1 MLAGSQRLQGGHGT
15 MLLAAM
21 MMMMAAMMVAMEA
34 AIEATLVM
42 LLMSFQM
49 TARQTQPSIT
59 FIAELLTV
67 LKRAYLLLEFWHVP
81 ACSHHAQRW
90 PSQVPAH

>member
-21 MMMMAAMMVAMEA
+21 MMMAAMMVAMEA

-42 LLMSFQM
+42 LLISFQM

-59 FIAELLTV
+59 FIA
-67 LKRAYLLLEFWHVP
+67 
-81 ACSHHAQRW
+81 
-90 PSQVPAH
+90 